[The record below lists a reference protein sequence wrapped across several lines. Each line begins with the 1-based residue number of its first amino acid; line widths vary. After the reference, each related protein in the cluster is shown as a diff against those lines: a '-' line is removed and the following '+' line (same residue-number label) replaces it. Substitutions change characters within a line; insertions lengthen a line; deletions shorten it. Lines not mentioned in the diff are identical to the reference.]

1 MWPYDLD
8 SVAGSVIQATG
19 FVEDKDGSK
28 IGNQPDAGNRIQT
41 MSEIRMTRGRVNQVP
56 LGADISPIC

>member
-1 MWPYDLD
+1 MIKYYRIHKIWPEPG
-8 SVAGSVIQATG
+8 VQAG
-19 FVEDKDGSK
+19 FEDGSK